1 VIIRFIVQDCDEE
14 VPPGFRQPQWI
25 HKQNPLERL
34 APIHLGKTGLQ
45 ISLTPRACIH
55 YVNRP

>member
-1 VIIRFIVQDCDEE
+1 MKRYLPD
-14 VPPGFRQPQWI
+14 FRQPQWI
-25 HKQNPLERL
+25 HKQDPLERL
-34 APIHLGKTGLQ
+34 ARIHLGKTGLQ